1 MMEDTEMTADLET
14 MVASTIPTV
23 EAASDQEVAA
33 LAAEAAAVADS
44 DPVAAEAEASE
55 VEDNF

>member
-1 MMEDTEMTADLET
+1 MTADLET
-14 MVASTIPTV
+14 MVASTTPTA

-33 LAAEAAAVADS
+33 LAAVADS